1 MKGKLQSLECF
12 PFILI
17 PPPSS
22 LLSHSFLTG
31 RRTKAAMFEQFTLGI
46 EEEFQIVDPETRE
59 LRSHVTE
66 FLDEGKMILGEQI
79 KPEMIQSMI
88 EVGTGICANI
98 QEARADISRLRGIIS
113 MLARSKGLEIVAAS
127 THPISR
133 WQDQKI
139 FEDERYEVLVQELQ
153 AVARSLLIFGLHVH
167 VGMADRER
175 AIHIMNAAR
184 YFLPHML
191 ALTTS
196 SPFWMGLNTGL
207 KSYRSEVFKQFPR
220 TDIPDHFD
228 SYSSFE
234 RYVQLLVKTKCIDD
248 GKKIWWDVRPH
259 PYFPTLEFRVCDIP
273 TRVDDTIA
281 IAALFQAIV
290 AKLNKLIDK
299 NLGFRLYR
307 RILIQENKWRAVRWG
322 LDGKM
327 IDFGKQKEVPVRDLI
342 MELLEFVDDVLD
354 DLGSRKEVEH
364 VHTILERGTSA
375 DEQLQIYRETNDL
388 KAVVDRLI
396 ERTMENVS
404 RDVDLSIP
412 PLMPATQGTVS
423 K

>member
-1 MKGKLQSLECF
+1 
-12 PFILI
+12 
-17 PPPSS
+17 
-22 LLSHSFLTG
+22 
-31 RRTKAAMFEQFTLGI
+31 MFKQFTLGI
-46 EEEFQIVDPETRE
+46 EEEFQIVDPKTRE
-59 LRSHVTE
+59 LRSHVSE
-66 FLDEGKMILGEQI
+66 FLDEGKMLLGEQI

-88 EVGTGICANI
+88 EVGTGICKDI
-98 QEARADISRLRGIIS
+98 HEARADISRLRGIIS
-113 MLARSKGLEIVAAS
+113 SLARKKGLEIVAAS

-139 FEDERYEVLVQELQ
+139 FDDERYEVLVQELQ
-153 AVARSLLIFGLHVH
+153 SVARSLLIFGLHVH

-175 AIHIMNAAR
+175 GIHIMNAAR
-184 YFLPHML
+184 YFLPHVL

-259 PYFPTLEFRVCDIP
+259 PFFPTLEFRVCDIP

-307 RILIQENKWRAVRWG
+307 RILLQENKWRAVRWG

-342 MELLEFVDDVLD
+342 LELLEFVDDVLD

-364 VHTILERGTSA
+364 IHTILERGTSA
-375 DEQLQIYRETNDL
+375 DEQLQVYRETNDL

-396 ERTMENVS
+396 ERTMENVP
-404 RDVDLSIP
+404 RDVNLSAS
-412 PLMPATQGTVS
+412 PLMPAAQGSIS

>member
-1 MKGKLQSLECF
+1 
-12 PFILI
+12 
-17 PPPSS
+17 
-22 LLSHSFLTG
+22 
-31 RRTKAAMFEQFTLGI
+31 MFEQFTLGI
-46 EEEFQIVDPETRE
+46 EEEFQIVDPESRE

-98 QEARADISRLRGIIS
+98 QEARADITRLRAIIS
-113 MLARSKGLEIVAAS
+113 TLARNKGLEIVAAS

-153 AVARSLLIFGLHVH
+153 SVARSLLIFGLHVH

-184 YFLPHML
+184 YFLPHLL

-228 SYSSFE
+228 SYGSFE
-234 RYVQLLVKTKCIDD
+234 RYIELLVKTKCIDD

-281 IAALFQAIV
+281 IAALIQAIV

-307 RILIQENKWRAVRWG
+307 RMLVQENKWRAVRWG

-342 MELLEFVDDVLD
+342 HELLDFVDDVLD

-364 VHTILERGTSA
+364 IHTILERGTSA
-375 DEQLQIYRETNDL
+375 DEQLHIYHETNDL
-388 KAVVDRLI
+388 RAVVDRLI
-396 ERTMENVS
+396 ERTMENVP
-404 RDVDLSIP
+404 RDVDMSVP
-412 PLMPATQGTVS
+412 PLMPATQGVVS

>member
-1 MKGKLQSLECF
+1 
-12 PFILI
+12 
-17 PPPSS
+17 
-22 LLSHSFLTG
+22 
-31 RRTKAAMFEQFTLGI
+31 MFEQFTLGI
-46 EEEFQIVDPETRE
+46 EEEFQIVDPVTRE

-66 FLDEGKMILGEQI
+66 FLDEGKMILGEKI

-88 EVGTGICANI
+88 EVGTGICKNI

-113 MLARSKGLEIVAAS
+113 YLARKKDLEIVAAS
-127 THPISR
+127 THPISH

-139 FEDERYEVLVQELQ
+139 FDDERYDLLVEEIQM
-153 AVARSLLIFGLHVH
+153 VARSLLIFGLHVH
-167 VGMADRER
+167 VGMNDPER

-191 ALTTS
+191 ALSTS
-196 SPFWMGLNTGL
+196 SPFWLGHNTGL
-207 KSYRSEVFKQFPR
+207 KSYRTEVFKKFPR

-228 SYSSFE
+228 SFASFQ
-234 RYVQLLVKTKCIDD
+234 RYIDLLVKTNCIDN

-259 PYFPTLEFRVCDIP
+259 PFFPTLEFRVCDIP

-281 IAALFQAIV
+281 LAALFQAIV
-290 AKLNKLIDK
+290 AKLNKLIEK

-307 RILIQENKWRAVRWG
+307 RMLVQENKWRAVRWG

-342 MELLEFVDDVLD
+342 LELLEFVDDVLD

-364 VHTILERGTSA
+364 IHTILQRGTSA
-375 DEQLQIYRETNDL
+375 DEQLRVYQETGDL
-388 KAVVDRLI
+388 KAVVDVLI
-396 ERTMENVS
+396 KRTMENVPL
-404 RDVDLSIP
+404 DIDLDAAAP
-412 PLMPATQGTVS
+412 VS
-423 K
+423 